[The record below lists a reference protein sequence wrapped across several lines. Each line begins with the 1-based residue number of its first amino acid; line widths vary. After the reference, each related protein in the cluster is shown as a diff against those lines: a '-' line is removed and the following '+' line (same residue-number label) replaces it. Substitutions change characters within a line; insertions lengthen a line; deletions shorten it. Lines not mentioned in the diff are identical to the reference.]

1 MTDATG
7 QQGQLL
13 ELIDDAWDLIHT
25 DDLKEA
31 RKRHQ
36 QACRL
41 NPDHREVVLLESE
54 LLKREGNGEEAVLSI
69 EQARERLP
77 NDLLLDYSYATLL
90 LDIYDDVPSARP
102 ILEDVKRRLD
112 EGESPVL
119 EEELE
124 GDDDDRAEGV
134 REDFHIDLLLTLSD
148 CRGADLDPRGA
159 LAAAEEAMK
168 LDADDPQ
175 ARICVASARFDLG
188 QLDEAEQL
196 VAQAI
201 DRDPRLPDAYWLRGR
216 VLTLK
221 GDDEGADRAFERAC
235 LIDPDRFSAPVRM
248 DEDAFA
254 RAMEESLKE
263 LPEKVQTYL
272 SNVAIAVEDTP
283 PLDRLQQSDPPLSPG
298 LLGLYEGTPPSLAE
312 GEDPWAHHPSH
323 ITLFRKNIEIAAR
336 DPADLRD
343 LIATTLWHEIGHYLG
358 LDEEDLEARGLG

>member
-1 MTDATG
+1 MTEATG
-7 QQGQLL
+7 TLL

-31 RKRHQ
+31 RVRHQ
-36 QACRL
+36 QACRI
-41 NPDHREVVLLESE
+41 NPDHREVVLLEAE
-54 LLKREGNGEEAVLSI
+54 LLKREDSGEEAVMCI
-69 EQARERLP
+69 EQARDKHP
-77 NDLLLDYSYATLL
+77 GDLLLDYTYATML

-102 ILEDVKRRLD
+102 ILEQVKKRID
-112 EGESPVL
+112 EGESPVI
-119 EEELE
+119 EEDL
-124 GDDDDRAEGV
+124 DDEDEERADGV

-159 LAAAEEAMK
+159 LEAAIEASK
-168 LDADDPQ
+168 LDPEDPQ

-188 QLDEAEQL
+188 NLDEAEQL

-216 VLTLK
+216 ILTLK
-221 GDDEGADRAFERAC
+221 HDDEGADRAFERAC

-248 DEDAFA
+248 DEDRFA
-254 RAMEESLKE
+254 KAMEESLRE
-263 LPEKVQTYL
+263 LPQKVQDYL

-336 DPADLRD
+336 DDSDLRD

>member
-1 MTDATG
+1 MTDAT
-7 QQGQLL
+7 GQLL

-41 NPDHREVVLLESE
+41 QPDHREVVLLEAE
-54 LLKREGNGEEAVLSI
+54 LLKREGSGDEAVMCI
-69 EQARERLP
+69 EQARDKHP
-77 NDLLLDYSYATLL
+77 GDMLLDYTYATLL
-90 LDIYDDVPSARP
+90 LDVYDDVPGARP
-102 ILEDVKRRLD
+102 LLEDVKKRLD
-112 EGESPVL
+112 AGESPGL
-119 EEELE
+119 EADIDAADAE
-124 GDDDDRAEGV
+124 RAEGV

-159 LAAAEEAMK
+159 LSAAEEAMK
-168 LDADDPQ
+168 LDPDDPQ

-188 QLDEAEQL
+188 QLDGAEQL

-216 VLTLK
+216 ILTLK

-248 DEDAFA
+248 DEDTFA
-254 RAMEESLKE
+254 KAMEESLQE
-263 LPEKVQTYL
+263 LPQGVQDYL

-283 PLDRLQQSDPPLSPG
+283 PLDRLAQSDPPLSPG
-298 LLGLYEGTPPSLAE
+298 LLGLYEGTPPALAE

-323 ITLFRKNIEIAAR
+323 ITLFRKNIEITAR
-336 DPADLRD
+336 DGAELRD